1 MMFSVEFESSAFGC
15 QSALRRRAVLVFT
28 WAMLAV
34 ASSASSPVDAVAQGR
49 RRTSEAQLLRESAA
63 RESRGDFDG
72 AEEALLQLLQED
84 PSSSGGL
91 FALERVLR
99 SKGEIL
105 TILPVV
111 DAFLDEQPQSSGVRA
126 LKLRILAEA
135 DSLDALESE
144 ASDWL
149 RADPDSE
156 VPYREVAKVY
166 ERAFNGDAALDLLY
180 DGRSTLGDEDA
191 LSLEI
196 GDLLAAA
203 GDVEGAADEWARA
216 VGSDA
221 AQVATVTRRVQGL
234 TSGVDEAGLRLIEVL
249 ASGPEV
255 GRRRAGARIAIDLGH
270 EAEAMK
276 LSREVAEELDGR
288 AESTFLTDVARRARD
303 NDLVEVAAWA
313 YDELGEG
320 AATPA
325 ERRQFDQRIIDVSL
339 AAGDTVTALEA
350 QRRVAESFSPGSV
363 DRRRATAQ
371 VIRLEGTQSEPDVL
385 QAMLL
390 DFREGFPNAPELDDL
405 AATVAAA
412 LQTRGDPAGA
422 AAVLEGIDGPKSSL
436 ERGYLLLAAGD
447 VENGRSALLLA
458 LTGLPPAEATPV
470 IQFAGLLGRVSPE
483 GAEALAAAGVAAH
496 QGNSGRAAS
505 DLAAIVHDLEEK
517 EQPPMLAAA
526 ARIAADGGEAA
537 IAAQIRSTLV
547 QSYPEAPEVAEA
559 SLALA
564 RFHARTPRGRDEA
577 IRLLEDL
584 ISQRP
589 NAAVVPDARVELDRL
604 RGLR

>member
-1 MMFSVEFESSAFGC
+1 MMFSADFESSALGR
-15 QSALRRRAVLVFT
+15 QSAVRRRAVLVFT

-34 ASSASSPVDAVAQGR
+34 ASSASSPLDVFAQGR

-72 AEEALLQLLQED
+72 AEQALLQLLQED

-166 ERAFNGDAALDLLY
+166 ERAFNGDAALKLLY

-234 TSGVDEAGLRLIEVL
+234 TGGVDEAGLRLIEVL
-249 ASGPEV
+249 AASPEV

-276 LSREVAEELDGR
+276 LSREVAAELDGR
-288 AESTFLTDVARRARD
+288 AESTFLTDVARRSRD

-339 AAGDTVTALEA
+339 AAGDTATALEA

-390 DFREGFPNAPELDDL
+390 DFREDFPNAPELDDL

-447 VENGRSALLLA
+447 VENGRSAILLA

-505 DLAAIVHDLEEK
+505 DLAAIVPDLEAK

-547 QSYPEAPEVAEA
+547 QSHPEAPEVAEA

-589 NAAVVPDARVELDRL
+589 NAAVVPDARVELERL